1 MQIAKS
7 AEFRENPDYA
17 KSACTISLKLGWWT
31 LQYVGSPQ
39 PERRARANT
48 LGQTCTLPRR
58 GAFEGSRASDAD
70 ARCSERGA
78 ECVIAA

>member
-58 GAFEGSRASDAD
+58 EVWATSIWKFRVSD
-70 ARCSERGA
+70 
-78 ECVIAA
+78 